1 MTSSSTF
8 SCAAVGIRRRRALA
22 GGAALL
28 GAAALGGCASTA
40 DNVDPNDGRLSVVV
54 GFVDMSQ
61 APSSLQWVS
70 IKAYGPGT
78 DHYFKA
84 RVDNGVFF
92 HVGVEPGSYQIDKF
106 GGQGGIPLL
115 TARPFEYEWGTRGR
129 NATAIRIQQPGVYYL
144 GAYAYVPE
152 KTGLFEPGRFSMRE
166 LGRPGEREVL
176 RRVLAVIEAD
186 TQLRRY
192 TIQIERL
199 KRRIASL
206 PA

>member
-1 MTSSSTF
+1 MD
-8 SCAAVGIRRRRALA
+8 RRRALCS
-22 GGAALL
+22 GMLL
-28 GAAALGGCASTA
+28 AAAALGGCAVTA

-54 GFVDMSQ
+54 GFVDMDQ

-78 DHYFKA
+78 DHFFKT
-84 RVDNGVFF
+84 RVEKGVFF
-92 HVGVEPGSYQIDKF
+92 HVGVDPGSYQIDKF

-115 TARPFEYEWGTRGR
+115 SSRPFEYNWGTRGR

-144 GAYAYVPE
+144 GAYQYVPE
-152 KTGLFEPGRFSMRE
+152 KTGIFEPGRFSMRE

-176 RRVLAVIEAD
+176 QRALAVIEGDAE
-186 TQLRRY
+186 LRRY
-192 TIQIERL
+192 TLQIERL
-199 KRRIASL
+199 RRRIASL